1 MNTSKM
7 ELGINEMKN
16 VCGGGLWDEKIENW
30 KLRAKKYQLPSV
42 HPASYD

>member
-30 KLRAKKYQLPSV
+30 KLRAKKISTAICSSCIV
-42 HPASYD
+42 

>member
-16 VCGGGLWDEKIENW
+16 VCGGGFGMRKLKIGN
-30 KLRAKKYQLPSV
+30 
-42 HPASYD
+42 